1 MMCRPKTTKNHP
13 KESIRTPM
21 GNDLHFETFPLLET
35 ERLILRELRPED
47 AEAVFRI
54 LSDAEV
60 VRYYDPLMTHLEQAQ
75 RSIERH
81 RARFEN
87 NEGIR
92 WGITIKGEDTIV
104 GNCGFFRDKDNF
116 SAALSYVLAKSS
128 WNKGFM
134 PEALSAIIAF
144 GFEHYHL
151 HRIEAHVARPNLAS
165 VRVLQKLG
173 FQEEGLLRESLFEN
187 KRFHDEKV
195 FALLKSDFRQKG
207 SRE

>member
-1 MMCRPKTTKNHP
+1 
-13 KESIRTPM
+13 M

-47 AEAVFRI
+47 AETVFRL

-92 WGITIKGEDTIV
+92 WGITMKGEDTIV

-116 SAALSYVLAKSS
+116 LAELSYVLAKSY

-134 PEALSAIIAF
+134 PEALEAIIAF
-144 GFEHYHL
+144 GFEHYQL
-151 HRIEAHVARPNLAS
+151 HRIEAHVALPNLAS

-173 FQEEGLLRESLFEN
+173 FQEEGLLRERLFEN
-187 KRFHDEKV
+187 NRFHDEKA

-207 SRE
+207 SLE

>member
-1 MMCRPKTTKNHP
+1 
-13 KESIRTPM
+13 M

-92 WGITIKGEDTIV
+92 WGITIKDEDTIV

-134 PEALSAIIAF
+134 TEALEAIVAF
-144 GFEHYHL
+144 GFEHYQL

-187 KRFHDEKV
+187 NRFHDEKV
-195 FALLKSDFRQKG
+195 FALLKSDFLNKG
-207 SRE
+207 YDIGRMNI